1 MDWRLQ
7 KPEAQSEPSEWTTRC
22 PGGGVIGMALD
33 KPLQLSEFGGI
44 IYNMKASRCLLKR
57 VISGFKWNHWAEILC
72 KGKLLCVDRWL
83 WWESSGKWLI
93 TELKF
98 QSLGLRK
105 IKTVSQVSSP
115 VKWISHVVSAS
126 SGTFSE
132 EHSPDHGWSLEG
144 LSWHQSSTSDSPCHP
159 WAHFPS
165 RKYLSK
171 SVRANC
177 QVAQGRTNISLCL
190 SLHSMWWCEI
200 QKPPRTATGM
210 WQYCVTRVARSFY
223 FFGGATFV
231 TWSKILRK
239 GGKRN
244 TQKGSK
250 WV

>member
-1 MDWRLQ
+1 
-7 KPEAQSEPSEWTTRC
+7 
-22 PGGGVIGMALD
+22 MALD

-83 WWESSGKWLI
+83 WWESSGKWLT

-105 IKTVSQVSSP
+105 IKTPQGSP
-115 VKWISHVVSAS
+115 VKWISHVVSAP

-144 LSWHQSSTSDSPCHP
+144 LSWHQSSTSDSPCCP
-159 WAHFPS
+159 WDHFPS

-171 SVRANC
+171 SVRANAG
-177 QVAQGRTNISLCL
+177 QTS
-190 SLHSMWWCEI
+190 H
-200 QKPPRTATGM
+200 
-210 WQYCVTRVARSFY
+210 CVCRCTVCGGVRSKNHP
-223 FFGGATFV
+223 V
-231 TWSKILRK
+231 LRL
-239 GGKRN
+239 GCD
-244 TQKGSK
+244 SI
-250 WV
+250 V